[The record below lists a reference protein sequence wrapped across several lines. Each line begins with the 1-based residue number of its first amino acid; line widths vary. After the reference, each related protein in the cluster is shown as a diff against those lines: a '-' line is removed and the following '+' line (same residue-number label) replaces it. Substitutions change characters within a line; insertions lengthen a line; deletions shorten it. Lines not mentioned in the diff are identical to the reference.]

1 MCLDFLWFSHK
12 FLILKA
18 TRPGT
23 VAEFRRLRPFTLVLR
38 WMPWALGP
46 RPLRCWSAPENL
58 AQQILRPDRLWH
70 TNFGYLWIMKS
81 VILCWVLHQYSWNLF
96 FSVFLFSMV
105 LLCSLSRNCKLLWYI
120 NIHNTTSKSL
130 WTSKSWS
137 KRLSKTPNIWTMC
150 TQRSSLREASTDL
163 LTSCFNHSSI
173 RKIIKYQAFRFVF
186 PRCFVPMSLRWSSTL
201 PSTAA
206 PRSVHGR
213 WRCIYCRSAA
223 RQMWSAAWQHWML
236 MGYGNSWVGVW
247 ISITP

>member
-96 FSVFLFSMV
+96 FFRFLFSMV
-105 LLCSLSRNCKLLWYI
+105 LLCSLSRNCKRLWLYI
-120 NIHNTTSKSL
+120 TPHLNPYELPKVGQNVFPS
-130 WTSKSWS
+130 S
-137 KRLSKTPNIWTMC
+137 KRLDEVHTKIIFKRSINRPTNIMFNHVSIILPYEK
-150 TQRSSLREASTDL
+150 SSNIKHIASFFPDVLFPCCSGGHQLCHQLLCQGRCMAGGAASTADRRL
-163 LTSCFNHSSI
+163 ARCDQLPGSI
-173 RKIIKYQAFRFVF
+173 GCLWDMEI
-186 PRCFVPMSLRWSSTL
+186 
-201 PSTAA
+201 
-206 PRSVHGR
+206 HG
-213 WRCIYCRSAA
+213 
-223 RQMWSAAWQHWML
+223 L
-236 MGYGNSWVGVW
+236 GYMN
-247 ISITP
+247 